1 MASITEHEFDGH
13 GGYAHGCAACRIE
26 ELEAALSALR
36 ARETGLREALG
47 DCLRVLNLPGCDRLT
62 HSRECIDYD
71 PAGSTYEVT
80 PHEWFTKANAAFST
94 PAVHGASEATG
105 DTK

>member
-1 MASITEHEFDGH
+1 MASITEHDFDGH

-36 ARETGLREALG
+36 ARETLLRESLCLLPRYRSAGYGAMVESDRGGYVSVADVDAAL
-47 DCLRVLNLPGCDRLT
+47 
-62 HSRECIDYD
+62 
-71 PAGSTYEVT
+71 
-80 PHEWFTKANAAFST
+80 ST